1 MLTTPHH
8 GALVEA
14 AIRKSGYSLT
24 KLAAELGMSRSTL
37 YRRFEVPVWSDT
49 LLLKT
54 RALLPGEFHTALEGI
69 DVPLPTHAKAK
80 ETLVKSYQT
89 FVGLLASDAS
99 KQEVDGFEKAFL
111 QFSQQKRSKL
121 SKQVA
126 ERQAKSAAM
135 AGVLGSR

>member
-121 SKQVA
+121 A